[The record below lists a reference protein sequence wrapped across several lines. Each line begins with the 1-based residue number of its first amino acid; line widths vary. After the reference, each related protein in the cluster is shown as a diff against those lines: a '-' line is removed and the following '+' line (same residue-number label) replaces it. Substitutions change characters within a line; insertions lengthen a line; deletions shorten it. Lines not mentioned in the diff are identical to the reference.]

1 MEPHLGLV
9 SKNTEILKGSYV
21 KFGGAP
27 VPHVLLDVQVAA
39 VARSA
44 ISPALADLWAVT
56 LRWKGSYDHYTHPS
70 YILAQLLKSA
80 VYGAAHG
87 HSMELN

>member
-1 MEPHLGLV
+1 MMCRRRVNKLNLYLDKREVLLVEPHLGLV

-27 VPHVLLDVQVAA
+27 VPYVLLDVQVAA

-44 ISPALADLWAVT
+44 ISPALADL
-56 LRWKGSYDHYTHPS
+56 
-70 YILAQLLKSA
+70 
-80 VYGAAHG
+80 
-87 HSMELN
+87 